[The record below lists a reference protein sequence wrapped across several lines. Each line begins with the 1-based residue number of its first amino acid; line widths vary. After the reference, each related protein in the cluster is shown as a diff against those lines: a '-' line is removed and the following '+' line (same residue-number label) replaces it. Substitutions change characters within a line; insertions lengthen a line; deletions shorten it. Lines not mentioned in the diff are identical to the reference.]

1 VLFPSIPE
9 RFVSMLIINF
19 NLSTIR
25 LNIVMKRLLYPVGIY
40 IVGLNIVSQK
50 EEIGLDRMAISLKL
64 LVKKEMITYWLNI
77 ISIK

>member
-1 VLFPSIPE
+1 MLFPSIPE